1 MRGFRFILG
10 AALGSVFVTPA
21 GAQQREAALRPDKAL
36 GLSVTTGLDFSSGD
50 YGGPDKTR
58 ILVAPLSFRLS
69 KGSFRVSATLP
80 YLRLEGPANIVGGG
94 ESGPIVIDPTGLG
107 PQRRRQGLGDLS
119 LGVDYLVPAKALGG
133 LELKLGARVK
143 LPTSDPDDGLS
154 TGKTD
159 LALVADLSKPMG
171 AVSPF
176 VTLGYRMPGDPRG
189 FDLRN
194 TLAVS
199 AGSSLTLG
207 KLVAIGSY
215 DYAGASS
222 PLSFASHS
230 LFTALARPLSKR
242 ATLIGYG
249 NVGLSRGAAD
259 YGVGLLL
266 TFRAK

>member
-1 MRGFRFILG
+1 MRDFHFILG
-10 AALGSVFVTPA
+10 TALATVLVTPA

-36 GLSVTTGLDFSSGD
+36 GLSVTTGVDFSSGD
-50 YGGPDKTR
+50 YGGADKTR

-80 YLRLEGPANIVGGG
+80 YLRIDGPANIVGGG
-94 ESGPIVIDPTGLG
+94 ESGPIVIDPAGPG
-107 PQRRRQGLGDLS
+107 PQGLRRGIGDLS
-119 LGVDYLVPAKALGG
+119 LGFDYVIPSKALGG

-143 LPTSDPDDGLS
+143 LPTSDQDDGLS

-159 LALVADLSKPMG
+159 LALVADLSKPIG
-171 AVSPF
+171 NVSPF
-176 VTLGYRMPGDPRG
+176 LTLGYRMPGDPQG

-199 AGSSLTLG
+199 AGSSFTMG

-222 PLSFASHS
+222 PLSFESHS
-230 LFTALARPLSKR
+230 LFTAVARPLSKR
-242 ATLIGYG
+242 ATVIGYG
-249 NVGLSRGAAD
+249 NLGLSRGAAD
-259 YGVGLLL
+259 YGLGLLL